1 MALFNKFKLCTFN
14 IYKICCIIIKNNNL
28 HVFTIYTFC
37 CACRYGCF
45 HAVFLEFSSF
55 SARISSQIISLAFSR
70 VLFIFMAVLCFSI
83 YLPFPFFTLCFNRCL
98 KNILRCL
105 IPPDPVFR
113 KLKVCFHSCLGK
125 HSSAGMTKFLH
136 LFQHFILQFYA
147 NILAFLLFIFYFY
160 LLCVNLFEQ

>member
-1 MALFNKFKLCTFN
+1 MCLPFIHSVVHVVTDVFMPYFWNFRLLVLV
-14 IYKICCIIIKNNNL
+14 YL
-28 HVFTIYTFC
+28 H
-37 CACRYGCF
+37 RSF
-45 HAVFLEFSSF
+45 HWHSHVFSSF
-55 SARISSQIISLAFSR
+55 LWPCCVSLFTF
-70 VLFIFMAVLCFSI
+70 LFL
-83 YLPFPFFTLCFNRCL
+83 FFTLCFNRCL